1 MDFNLKDI
9 QSAYAQALFTDGD
22 TVTIAVY
29 KNGSSTPESLTS
41 NVCAQKG
48 TTGIFEWSYSNLTTP
63 PTIFQQYTW
72 IMTNQSSD
80 QQRDVDSVSPIDP
93 TSVLA
98 VPFDVD
104 LSKESIYKGD
114 SFEPTFRI
122 DSNISDLKVKIE
134 FSDGETSDSTIIYK
148 ATSNVTDRGDEEA
161 GADDQVI
168 LAAEDISGTFL
179 IYRSFLSGDETALF
193 EGRFVDMLIT
203 VTTPDNKTQT
213 RAYKIGFFEKSA
225 IGFDTVP

>member
-1 MDFNLKDI
+1 MDYKLADI
-9 QSAYAQALFTDGD
+9 SNANARALFSVGD
-22 TVTIAVY
+22 DVTIKIYDKDDTDV
-29 KNGSSTPESLTS
+29 TPANPDDECIPYGELDT
-41 NVCAQKG
+41 
-48 TTGIFEWSYSNLTTP
+48 FLWPYSNLVTLPTT
-63 PTIFQQYTW
+63 FQEYSW
-72 IMTNQSSD
+72 VMTNGTEK
-80 QQRDVDSVSPIDP
+80 QRDVDSFASTPS
-93 TSVLA
+93 SVLA
-98 VPFDVD
+98 IPFDVD
-104 LSKESIYKGD
+104 LTKESIYKGD

-213 RAYKIGFFEKSA
+213 RAYKIGFFVKSA